1 MRIPKGAIFIFFML
15 HFYAWVDVCYK
26 FSFLVHSIYFCSSW
40 FKRSF
45 INQRLGLFTF
55 LPSGKEKRNLNSL
68 SAVKL
73 TKVRCVPVR
82 KRNCCEL
89 VAAWNWSLLQK
100 IWLNHETHILFSW
113 DGDEWIFIY
122 LYYALV
128 KLMELFLPNKIMI
141 HNHSTN
147 NALKTY
153 IYAYNFE

>member
-45 INQRLGLFTF
+45 INQRLALFTF
-55 LPSGKEKRNLNSL
+55 LPSSKKKRNFNSL

-82 KRNCCEL
+82 QTK
-89 VAAWNWSLLQK
+89 LL
-100 IWLNHETHILFSW
+100 WTCRS
-113 DGDEWIFIY
+113 
-122 LYYALV
+122 V
-128 KLMELFLPNKIMI
+128 KLKSVGENMAKPWNTHTILVGWRRVNFYILIPCPC
-141 HNHSTN
+141 
-147 NALKTY
+147 KTHG
-153 IYAYNFE
+153 IILTE